1 MASRKNRSGK
11 ANRRSP
17 KAPARLSERLAA
29 RLNALGTWFG
39 SRRLL
44 AIVAAVIVMFA
55 ASLVGGYWLAQKLD
69 TRDGD
74 RIVRDTLEDMR
85 RGAQSGAVPESRYA
99 RIEDLPE
106 FPKYSE
112 AEPGKPRATL
122 EERVRPTK
130 PQQVAA
136 AAATEQAWRKY
147 AVPFRDLN
155 SKPLVAIVIDDV
167 GLDRPRSKRAW
178 ELPGP
183 MTMAFLPYAKDLG
196 EQARAARAKGHE
208 LMLHLPMQPNG
219 SNDPGPGALLV
230 SLSDAELRQRTN
242 AALDSFSG
250 FAGVNNHMG
259 SRFTAFKPGME
270 TVLKQMKPRGLMFL
284 DSRTTAQ
291 SVGDQTAQELGVPSI
306 VRHVF
311 LDDEENVEAVRR
323 KLAEAEAVAR
333 RQGFVVAI
341 GHPHEATL
349 QALQEWLPTVQ
360 GKGLALAPATAVL
373 RKRNGWD

>member
-17 KAPARLSERLAA
+17 KAPASLFERFQT
-29 RLNALGTWFG
+29 RLNAAVTWLG

-44 AIVAAVIVMFA
+44 AIVAAVIVLFA
-55 ASLVGGYWLAQKLD
+55 GSLVGGYWLAQKLD
-69 TRDGD
+69 SRDGD

-85 RGAQSGAVPESRYA
+85 RGAQSGAVPETRYA

-122 EERVRPTK
+122 EERARPAK

-136 AAATEQAWRKY
+136 AATAEQAWRRY

-167 GLDRPRSKRAW
+167 GLDRLRSKRAW

-196 EQARAARAKGHE
+196 EQARAARARGHE

-219 SNDPGPGALLV
+219 S
-230 SLSDAELRQRTN
+230 
-242 AALDSFSG
+242 
-250 FAGVNNHMG
+250 
-259 SRFTAFKPGME
+259 
-270 TVLKQMKPRGLMFL
+270 
-284 DSRTTAQ
+284 
-291 SVGDQTAQELGVPSI
+291 
-306 VRHVF
+306 
-311 LDDEENVEAVRR
+311 
-323 KLAEAEAVAR
+323 
-333 RQGFVVAI
+333 
-341 GHPHEATL
+341 
-349 QALQEWLPTVQ
+349 
-360 GKGLALAPATAVL
+360 
-373 RKRNGWD
+373 